1 MSKYEE
7 LSKNIVKNVGGK
19 ENISSLTHCVT
30 RLRFVLKDEDKAK
43 DEVLKNMDGVV
54 TVMKSGGQYQVVIGN
69 HVADVFQ
76 EVCKVAGI
84 SEDAPTESNSKKKKP
99 LDAFIDIISGV
110 FQPALGVM
118 TAAGMLKGLNA
129 LFTALGLYSVD
140 AGIYIVLNAIGD
152 AIFMYFPIILGYTA
166 AKKFGMKPFVG
177 LVIGAVLCYPT
188 IQLSTLSVGTEPLY
202 TLFSGTVFSSP
213 VYLDFLGIPIIAID
227 YTSTVIPVILICYF
241 GSKVEKISEKFIPE
255 VLKSFFVPMFTLL
268 ISLVLGFIFIGP
280 ISTFLSTLIAQFVV
294 GIKDISPLLAGLFMG
309 GFWQILVVFGL
320 HWGLIPIY
328 INNITSLG
336 FDTVMVTFFATTFA
350 QTAVVFAIMLK
361 TKNKKLRNLCI
372 PATISGVFGITE
384 PAIYGVTLPR
394 KKPFII
400 SCIAS
405 AIGGAYLGYAGLRE
419 YIMGGMGI
427 FEFPSFINPA
437 DGDMHYM
444 VVAAIGSVIA
454 MVIAFVLT
462 YFTYKD
468 EEVEEVEKEKKENTK
483 FEKEIISLPIEGE
496 VIELSEVED
505 YAFSSG
511 TLGKGVAIKPSNNK
525 VVSPVKGE
533 VTMFFP
539 THHAIGI
546 KSDNGVEIL
555 IHIGMNTVKL
565 EGKYFYPKVKQG
577 ERVDVGQVLLEF
589 DKNEIEKAGYS
600 LVTPVVITNY
610 NEYLDVVET
619 GLKAKEDGLLTVL
632 C

>member
-1 MSKYEE
+1 MSKYEQ

-30 RLRFVLKDEDKAK
+30 RLRFILKDEGKAN

-69 HVADVFQ
+69 HVPDVFQ

-84 SEDAPTESNSKKKKP
+84 SEDASTESNGIKKKP

-129 LFTALGLYSVD
+129 LFNALGWYSAD
-140 AGIYIVLNAIGD
+140 AGIYVIINAIGD

-166 AKKFGMKPFVG
+166 AKKFGLKPFVG
-177 LVIGAVLCYPT
+177 LVIGAILCYPT
-188 IQLSTLSVGTEPLY
+188 VQLSTLSAGGEALY
-202 TLFSGTVFSSP
+202 TLFAGTIFESP
-213 VYLDFLGIPIIAID
+213 VYLDFLGIPVSAID
-227 YTSTVIPVILICYF
+227 YTSSVIPVIIICYF
-241 GSKVEKISEKFIPE
+241 GSKVEKLSSKFIPD
-255 VLKSFFVPMFTLL
+255 VLKSFFVPMITLF
-268 ISLVLGFIFIGP
+268 ISLVLGFIVIGP
-280 ISTFLSTLIAQFVV
+280 ISTFLSTLIAEFVV
-294 GIKDISPLLAGLFMG
+294 SVKDISPLLAGLFMG
-309 GFWQILVVFGL
+309 GFWQLLVIFGL

-328 INNITSLG
+328 VNNITSIG
-336 FDTVMVTFFATTFA
+336 FDSVMVTFFATTFA

-361 TKNKKLRNLCI
+361 TKNKKLRSLCI
-372 PATISGVFGITE
+372 PATISGIFGITE
-384 PAIYGVTLPR
+384 PAIYGITLPK

-437 DGDMHYM
+437 DGNMHFM
-444 VVAAIGSVIA
+444 IVAAIGCVIA

-462 YFTYKD
+462 YFTYND
-468 EEVEEVEKEKKENTK
+468 EKEVQKEK
-483 FEKEIISLPIEGE
+483 IEDKHFGKEIISLPIEGE
-496 VIELSEVED
+496 VIELSEVQD
-505 YAFSSG
+505 AAFSSG
-511 TLGKGVAIKPSNNK
+511 VLGKGVAIKPSNNK
-525 VVSPVKGE
+525 VVSPVNGE
-533 VTMFFP
+533 VTILFP

-546 KSDNGVEIL
+546 KSDNGIEIL
-555 IHIGMNTVKL
+555 IHVGMDTVKL
-565 EGKYFYPKVKQG
+565 DGKYFYPKVKQG
-577 ERVDVGQVLLEF
+577 EHVKVGQLLLEF
-589 DKNEIEKAGYS
+589 NQKEIEKAGYS
-600 LVTPVVITNY
+600 LVTPVIITNSDQ
-610 NEYLDVVET
+610 YLDIIET
-619 GLKAKEDGLLTVL
+619 GLKSKEEGLLTIL